1 MKGRFKREAVLGL
14 QRVSPKEKEEILAA
28 FDTTGKVQTVA
39 RKFNR
44 SPSGV
49 KYTIQN
55 RFNDGLEEAR
65 RKQRERFVKEA
76 WDVVMQGLEKLREK
90 LDSASVREIAS
101 AIGMLLDKIN
111 TMSGTELKLTLME
124 QQQKVLEIS
133 RLSDEELDRLLNQT
147 SSESKQPYE

>member
-1 MKGRFKREAVLGL
+1 M
-14 QRVSPKEKEEILAA
+14 SPKEKEEILAT
-28 FDTTGKVQTVA
+28 FDTTGKIKTVA

-44 SPSGV
+44 SQGGV
-49 KYTIQN
+49 KYAIQN

>member
-1 MKGRFKREAVLGL
+1 MKGRFKRETVLGL
-14 QRVSPKEKEEILAA
+14 QRMSPKEKEEILAT
-28 FDTTGKVQTVA
+28 FDTTGKVQAVA